1 MEDLQGGILTL
12 EHRYEVLER
21 APTEGIARRYR
32 GTLHPSGLA
41 IDIWVLDGLERL
53 GLPPR
58 VAASVA
64 ARLRALSRKACRLR
78 SPYVLRVIDY
88 GELDARTPFQ
98 IADAA
103 VGPRLEEI
111 IQHQGRLPV
120 EGTLRVVRELAA
132 ALDEAHAIGFGHL
145 AVRPE
150 SVWFEDTASGPQAR
164 LGGWGHSLLRHE
176 LSLIDGARL
185 GNLTTRF
192 NHLAPETFHEAPPA
206 RWLQALAPRE
216 AAFDTDWGEGLVQ
229 TAPLPISP
237 SPADPVAFD
246 VFGLALLTFRCLT
259 GEHPFTRD
267 QELSLAE
274 QLRALESAATP
285 EHAEF
290 SDLPAPVWRVLRS
303 GLARDPGARP
313 ASALG
318 FAEQLEA
325 AWGQRAR
332 PAPASRATVTLPA
345 PPAPQPGEPPPGEP
359 AVEPSPAAL
368 ASPPEPLPDP
378 EALAALELE
387 AADAPLIAH
396 PVVRYLA
403 AAAGLLLLTNLVTL
417 LLLGA
422 AGPTPSL
429 QLEALPADARWTR
442 LDAAGPSPLEAPP
455 ARLEELPPGRYR
467 VEAPGARALEI
478 EVEADAD
485 GRRLRLHLPPLS
497 AAAP

>member
-12 EHRYEVLER
+12 ERRYEVLER
-21 APTEGIARRYR
+21 APTEGVARRYR

-103 VGPRLEEI
+103 TGPRLEEI
-111 IQHQGRLPV
+111 IQHQGRLPL
-120 EGTLRVVRELAA
+120 EGTLRVVRELAE

-164 LGGWGHSLLRHE
+164 LGCWGHSLLRHE

-185 GNLTTRF
+185 GNLAARF

-206 RWLQALAPRE
+206 RWLQALAPQE

-274 QLRALESAATP
+274 QLRALESAAIP
-285 EHAEF
+285 EHAGF

-325 AWGQRAR
+325 AWAQRQR
-332 PAPASRATVTLPA
+332 PAPAPRAAAILPA
-345 PPAPQPGEPPPGEP
+345 PAPGEP
-359 AVEPSPAAL
+359 AAEPAVEATPAPL
-368 ASPPEPLPDP
+368 ASPSAPLPDP

-387 AADAPLIAH
+387 AAAAPLIAH

-403 AAAGLLLLTNLVTL
+403 AAAGLLLVTNLVTL

-442 LDAAGPSPLEAPP
+442 LDAAAGPGPLEAPP

-478 EVEADAD
+478 EVEASAD
-485 GRRLRLHLPPLS
+485 GRRLRLHLPPLA